1 MGVVGVSE
9 DGVVGS
15 GVGST
20 AGAVG
25 SSVGTVGSTVGVV
38 GSVTGVVGS
47 AAGGS
52 DTGVR
57 PMTCCCVLVDGSTGV
72 SVANETVPNVETM
85 PNSIV
90 KRAKKLC
97 YVFSNLKPPEITS
110 RARRRKAAGSR
121 RGNGRRISSN
131 GEFAG
136 SRASDMLQV
145 IIAYFEQK
153 ATKPTP
159 ARPRPAVNFL

>member
-1 MGVVGVSE
+1 MVVDGVCEGCCVPVFSELCVCCAGGSEEGVVAGGSVTGGVVCSGVDGSVGVVGVSE
-9 DGVVGS
+9 DGAVGS

-20 AGAVG
+20 TGAVG
-25 SSVGTVGSTVGVV
+25 SPVGTVGSPVGVV

-57 PMTCCCVLVDGSTGV
+57 PMTCCVLVDGSTGV

-90 KRAKKLC
+90 KTSKKALLC
-97 YVFSNLKPPEITS
+97 FFKFETS
-110 RARRRKAAGSR
+110 
-121 RGNGRRISSN
+121 
-131 GEFAG
+131 
-136 SRASDMLQV
+136 
-145 IIAYFEQK
+145 
-153 ATKPTP
+153 
-159 ARPRPAVNFL
+159 

>member
-1 MGVVGVSE
+1 MVVDGVCEGCCVSVFSEFCAGCAGGSEEGVVAGGSVTGGVVCSGVDGSVEVVGVSE

-25 SSVGTVGSTVGVV
+25 SPVGTVGSPVGVV

-47 AAGGS
+47 VAGGS

-90 KRAKKLC
+90 KTSKKALLC
-97 YVFSNLKPPEITS
+97 FFKFETS
-110 RARRRKAAGSR
+110 
-121 RGNGRRISSN
+121 
-131 GEFAG
+131 
-136 SRASDMLQV
+136 
-145 IIAYFEQK
+145 
-153 ATKPTP
+153 
-159 ARPRPAVNFL
+159 